1 MRDTGL
7 VVLVG
12 MLATLGLWLIFTGW
26 RQPRPSLAA
35 SVRRINRSP
44 APIDQLRAG
53 DTSDL
58 VVRLGEL
65 GARSSFVRR
74 RVGSLSSLR
83 IIGRP
88 FAVHVGYLIVGAMA
102 GLVLPSLIL
111 TLLSLAGVLS
121 ISVFIPAGLSL
132 LATLL
137 VPTIIHSGV
146 VAEADEIRIDL
157 RHQLSAYLDMMTM
170 LLAGNTGHE
179 GALQQAAEA
188 GDGLL
193 FRQLRKRMREVS
205 TTGQSLVHALS
216 LVAEDFEMPELE
228 QVAAAAALS
237 AAEGAP
243 VAKTLAAKCSTLRST
258 LAADDEGKA
267 RVRNDKVTPPLVGM
281 ALLFLALL
289 IYPALTI

>member
-12 MLATLGLWLIFTGW
+12 MLATLGLRLIFTGW

>member
-12 MLATLGLWLIFTGW
+12 MLATLGLWLIFPGW

>member
-7 VVLVG
+7 VVAVG
-12 MLATLGLWLIFTGW
+12 MLATLGVWLIFTGW

-35 SVRRINRSP
+35 SVRRINRTP
-44 APIDQLRAG
+44 APIERLRSG
-53 DTSDL
+53 ETSDL

-74 RVGSLSSLR
+74 RLGSLSALR

-88 FAVHVGYLIVGAMA
+88 LAVHVGYLVIGAIA
-102 GLVLPSLIL
+102 GLVLPSLVL
-111 TLLSLAGVLS
+111 ATLSFVGVVSLGVF
-121 ISVFIPAGLSL
+121 VPMGLSL
-132 LATLL
+132 LAAAL
-137 VPTIIHSGV
+137 VPTIIHSS
-146 VAEADEIRIDL
+146 AIADADEIRIDL

-193 FRQLRKRMREVS
+193 FRRLRTRMREVA
-205 TTGQSLVHALS
+205 TTGHSLVHALS
-216 LVAEDFEMPELE
+216 LVADDFEMPELE
-228 QVAAAAALS
+228 QVASAAALS

-281 ALLFLALL
+281 AVLFMALL
-289 IYPALTI
+289 IYPALNI

>member
-1 MRDTGL
+1 MRDLGF
-7 VVLVG
+7 VVAVG
-12 MLATLGLWLIFTGW
+12 IVATLGVWLIVTGW

-35 SVRRINRSP
+35 SVRRINRTP
-44 APIDQLRAG
+44 APIDRLRAG

-65 GARSSFVRR
+65 GARSAVVRR
-74 RVGSLSSLR
+74 RLGSLAALR
-83 IIGRP
+83 VVGRP
-88 FAVHVGYLIVGAMA
+88 FAVHVGYLIVGAIA

-111 TLLSLAGVLS
+111 ALLSLTGVVSLG
-121 ISVFIPAGLSL
+121 VFVPVGLSL
-132 LATLL
+132 LAAMLI
-137 VPTIIHSGV
+137 PTIIHSSA
-146 VAEADEIRIDL
+146 VADADEIRIDL
-157 RHQLSAYLDMMTM
+157 RHQLSAYLDMTTM

-193 FRQLRKRMREVS
+193 FRQLRKRMREVA

-216 LVAEDFEMPELE
+216 LVADDFEMPELE
-228 QVAAAAALS
+228 QVASAAALS

-258 LAADDEGKA
+258 LAADDERKA

-281 ALLFLALL
+281 AVLFMALL
-289 IYPALTI
+289 IYPALNI

>member
-7 VVLVG
+7 VVAVG
-12 MLATLGLWLIFTGW
+12 MLAVLSVWLIVTGW

-35 SVRRINRSP
+35 SVRSINRTP
-44 APIDQLRAG
+44 APIEQLRAG
-53 DTSDL
+53 DTSEF
-58 VVRLGEL
+58 VRRLGEL

-74 RVGSLSSLR
+74 HIGSLSALR
-83 IIGRP
+83 IIARP
-88 FAVHVGYLIVGAMA
+88 YPVHLGYLIIGAIA
-102 GLVLPSLIL
+102 GLLLPSLVL
-111 TLLSLAGVLS
+111 TALSIAGVVAFPVVVPL
-121 ISVFIPAGLSL
+121 GLSL
-132 LATLL
+132 LAAAL
-137 VPTIIHSGV
+137 VPTVIHS
-146 VAEADEIRIDL
+146 AAIADADEIRIDL

-193 FRQLRKRMREVS
+193 FRHLRKRMREVA

-228 QVAAAAALS
+228 QVAAAAKLS

>member
-7 VVLVG
+7 VVAVG
-12 MLATLGLWLIFTGW
+12 MLGTLSVWLIVTGW
-26 RQPRPSLAA
+26 RQPRPSLIA
-35 SVRRINRSP
+35 SVRRINRTP

-53 DTSDL
+53 DASEF
-58 VVRLGEL
+58 VRRLGEF
-65 GARSSFVRR
+65 GVRSSFVRR
-74 RVGSLSSLR
+74 HIGSLSALR

-88 FAVHVGYLIVGAMA
+88 YPVHVGYLIVGAIA
-102 GLVLPSLIL
+102 GLVLPSLGL
-111 TLLSLAGVLS
+111 ALLGVAGVVDLS
-121 ISVFIPAGLSL
+121 VVVPLGLSL
-132 LATLL
+132 LAAVL
-137 VPTIIHSGV
+137 VPTVIHSGAI
-146 VAEADEIRIDL
+146 AEADEIRIDL

-193 FRQLRKRMREVS
+193 FRQLRKRMREVA

-228 QVAAAAALS
+228 QVASAAKLS

>member
-12 MLATLGLWLIFTGW
+12 ILAALAGWLILTGW
-26 RQPRPSLAA
+26 RQPRPSLAS
-35 SVRRINRSP
+35 SVRRINRKP
-44 APIDQLRAG
+44 APIEQLRAG
-53 DTSDL
+53 DSSDL
-58 VVRLGEL
+58 VMRLGEL

-74 RVGSLSSLR
+74 RVGSPSALR

-88 FAVHVGYLIVGAMA
+88 FAVHVGYLIVGAIA
-102 GLVLPSLIL
+102 GLVLPSLVL
-111 TLLSLAGVLS
+111 TLLSLAGVVDL
-121 ISVFIPAGLSL
+121 SVFVPVGLSL
-132 LATLL
+132 LAALL
-137 VPTIIHSGV
+137 VPTIIHS
-146 VAEADEIRIDL
+146 AAIADADEIRIDL

-193 FRQLRKRMREVS
+193 FRQLRKRMREVA

-216 LVAEDFEMPELE
+216 LVADDFEMPELE
-228 QVAAAAALS
+228 QVSTAAALS

-289 IYPALTI
+289 IYPALNI